1 MYERLY
7 NKVLSSAHRRRRSRS
22 RPASSARPVRTRA
35 HCHSLLLFVTLI
47 GILHINENEGGIM
60 TEGPRLSRPWFSPTR
75 RARPCVLLGRP
86 PEAGAN
92 DTLHFRQ
99 ELTGAVGIANC
110 KYWCEL
116 VRNRASLWHLLAHA
130 GPSKPTEPRVEGFS
144 LLVSCGTNCSNMCNT
159 TNERT
164 GHGQGKA
171 ALAPVRGSVLLFRT
185 LGFARGGPLLHHKD

>member
-1 MYERLY
+1 MSCEHVAWTYRIVYRPHRL
-7 NKVLSSAHRRRRSRS
+7 AP
-22 RPASSARPVRTRA
+22 RP
-35 HCHSLLLFVTLI
+35 
-47 GILHINENEGGIM
+47 
-60 TEGPRLSRPWFSPTR
+60 R

-99 ELTGAVGIANC
+99 ELIGAIGIANC

-144 LLVSCGTNCSNMCNT
+144 LLVSCGTNYSICATQQTS
-159 TNERT
+159 
-164 GHGQGKA
+164 
-171 ALAPVRGSVLLFRT
+171 ALGMDRARRRWHLSAEAFCCFGRLGLPVAGPFFT
-185 LGFARGGPLLHHKD
+185 LRISFVPEGLGARGGARHC